1 MYILVYTMQL
11 TKRAVRIGNGAAIYV
26 PKKYGGKELIV
37 IFPEEIQEIRKRV
50 LTNLIDFMPN
60 IIGIYLY
67 GSYARNEQKE
77 NSDIDIFAITQE
89 KDENI
94 KKELSG
100 FDARIMTLKGVK
112 NAIENY
118 PLLIMPIL
126 KEAKPLLNPHLLEEL
141 KNSKIELKKLKWNF
155 EDIKRIIKIIEGF
168 IEIDKNDIS
177 PSHIYSLMIR
187 IRSCLLMECLLKN
200 KKFSNES
207 IKRLLINYGFEEKAV
222 DNFFDIYALIRENK
236 EFKINVKKSEI
247 LRLIKF
253 LKEYSKKLENETKK
267 KIGKR
272 Y

>member
-126 KEAKPLLNPHLLEEL
+126 KKLNHYSTPIYW
-141 KNSKIELKKLKWNF
+141 KN
-155 EDIKRIIKIIEGF
+155 
-168 IEIDKNDIS
+168 
-177 PSHIYSLMIR
+177 
-187 IRSCLLMECLLKN
+187 
-200 KKFSNES
+200 
-207 IKRLLINYGFEEKAV
+207 
-222 DNFFDIYALIRENK
+222 
-236 EFKINVKKSEI
+236 
-247 LRLIKF
+247 
-253 LKEYSKKLENETKK
+253 
-267 KIGKR
+267 
-272 Y
+272 